1 MEPAG
6 IFLVW
11 ISLVLLIVLGVIM
24 TVFGGTKVRQRMR
37 FGFDTRGAVMA
48 FSVQSLIL
56 TLGLLF
62 ISFGAFTFVNFIWG
76 S

>member
-11 ISLVLLIVLGVIM
+11 ISLVLLIVLGV
-24 TVFGGTKVRQRMR
+24 VLAVVGGTKLRQRMR

-48 FSVQSLIL
+48 FSLQSLIL

-62 ISFGAFTFVNFIWG
+62 ISYGAFTFVHFIWG